1 MNKRQIIASLSE
13 IAETLDNTG
22 LFVEANTVTNVMK
35 RLAQED
41 KYEFFI
47 IDKVKDKYKIL
58 VTNSLDKDPLP
69 KGPLF
74 DTEKKA
80 IQEAKKIAYKN
91 ATDRKP
97 ITDKDRE
104 DAKPAIEKIRQLMK
118 NK

>member
-1 MNKRQIIASLSE
+1 MNKKTIIASLNN

-22 LFVEANTVTNVMK
+22 LFVEASTLTNVMK

-41 KYEFFI
+41 KYEYFI

-58 VTNSLDKDPLP
+58 VTNSLDKNPIP

-74 DTEKKA
+74 DTEEKA